1 MKRKQ
6 LPPLKSLIFFESA
19 ARLHSFTRASEELN
33 VTQGAV
39 SRQIRQLEQFLGK
52 ALFRRERRQVL
63 LTDDGHNYYVSI
75 AHLLSQLEDATK
87 SLKGPQEP
95 DQITFVTSSALAP
108 MYLLPRL
115 PDFREQHDDIHI
127 RIVARDNLQDID
139 QSKFDLG
146 LYYNRETP
154 QKVDAHRLFD
164 EEIFPV
170 CSPEYLKQH
179 KHRFRE
185 PDALSTDLIWLESDE
200 DWINWPEWLDAMKIK
215 INRFHNR
222 LVVSNYPMVIQ
233 AAIAGQGIALAW
245 SHLVDNEISQGNLV
259 KPVDLTLTT
268 GSHFYLI
275 MPSNRPFSENTMIFR
290 NWLIKNH

>member
-1 MKRKQ
+1 MKRKL

-52 ALFRRERRQVL
+52 ALFLRERRQVL

-75 AHLLSQLEDATK
+75 AHLLIQLEDATK

-115 PDFREQHDDIHI
+115 PEFREQHENVHI
-127 RIVARDNLQDID
+127 RILARDNLQEID
-139 QSKFDLG
+139 RAQYDLG
-146 LYYNRETP
+146 LYYHRSTP
-154 QKVDAHRLFD
+154 QMVEAHPLFD
-164 EEIFPV
+164 EQIFPV
-170 CSPEYLKQH
+170 CSPEYLEQH
-179 KHRFRE
+179 IHRFKE

-200 DWINWPEWLDAMKIK
+200 DWINWPEWLDAMNIK

-233 AAIAGQGIALAW
+233 AAIAGQGVALAW
-245 SHLVDNEISQGNLV
+245 SHLVDNEIRQGNLV

-275 MPSNRPFSENTMIFR
+275 MPSHRPFSKNTMIFR
-290 NWLIKNH
+290 NWLLENH